1 MGNAALRIKAETADR
16 RKVFI
21 VVQLYPIEVDQNI
34 IEGSIMQFRPG

>member
-21 VVQLYPIEVDQNI
+21 VVQIYPIEVDQNI
-34 IEGSIMQFRPG
+34 IEGAMTVHYPN